1 MTDARITRR
10 TALKFGSIVGLG
22 AMAGGMVAIA
32 EPSLDLTSKAG
43 RLSAFMRMRGAID
56 NGLVIGFLSGK
67 YYGVVDDALTPL
79 YGLVSATFTR
89 YRRSSG
95 LGYEGV
101 DCEQAY
107 YTDLETGQVLDD
119 WRNPY
124 TDEVVKVPAFRSEPK
139 PFKVDENLVFS
150 SAVALPGAHFE
161 QSGLPPVTIG
171 NDVWFTERVVASGRP
186 PGATETFHY
195 SELTTMHARRS
206 ELAAG
211 GAKRVPCDTHFTAT
225 VSWAPW
231 QKMGNRPGHLLGNGD
246 GGYGGAMSDLPQV
259 WREAT
264 LRSRPELVR
273 DPIAVLDPAWK
284 TLGG

>member
-1 MTDARITRR
+1 MTDAKITRR
-10 TALKFGSIVGLG
+10 TALMFGSIVGLG
-22 AMAGGMVAIA
+22 AMAGGPIAMA
-32 EPSLDLTSKAG
+32 EPSPDLNSKAG
-43 RLSAFMRMRGAID
+43 RLNAFMRMRGAID
-56 NGLVIGFLSGK
+56 NSLVIGFLSGR
-67 YYGVVDDALTPL
+67 YYGVVDDELTPL

-89 YRRSSG
+89 YRRSSS

-107 YTDLETGQVLDD
+107 YTDLETGQVLDT

-124 TDEVVKVPAFRSEPK
+124 TNEMVKVPEFRSEPNR
-139 PFKVDENLVFS
+139 FKIDDNLVFS
-150 SAVALPGAHFE
+150 SAVTMPGTHFE

-171 NDVWFTERVVASGRP
+171 DDVWFTERVVASGHP
-186 PGATETFHY
+186 PGATGTFHY

-211 GAKRVPCDTHFTAT
+211 AQKRVPCDTHFTAT

-231 QKMGNRPGHLLGNGD
+231 LKMGSRPGHLLGNGD
-246 GGYGGAMSDLPQV
+246 GGYGGKISDLPPV

-264 LRSRPELVR
+264 LRSRPDLVR
-273 DPIAVLDPAWK
+273 DPVGVLEPVWK